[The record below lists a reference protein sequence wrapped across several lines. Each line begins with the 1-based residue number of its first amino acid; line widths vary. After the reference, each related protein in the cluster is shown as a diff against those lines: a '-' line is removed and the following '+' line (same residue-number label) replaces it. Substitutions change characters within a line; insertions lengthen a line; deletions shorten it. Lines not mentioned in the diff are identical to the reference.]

1 MSLKSYGPLTHRPTP
16 LLLKGLGGSKYIVHI
31 EALRTPECQEGVP
44 SPGGQR
50 DYDYDYKSGLVKF
63 SNLDTLLIL
72 YIEH

>member
-1 MSLKSYGPLTHRPTP
+1 MVP
-16 LLLKGLGGSKYIVHI
+16 I
-31 EALRTPECQEGVP
+31 EALRTPGCQEGVP